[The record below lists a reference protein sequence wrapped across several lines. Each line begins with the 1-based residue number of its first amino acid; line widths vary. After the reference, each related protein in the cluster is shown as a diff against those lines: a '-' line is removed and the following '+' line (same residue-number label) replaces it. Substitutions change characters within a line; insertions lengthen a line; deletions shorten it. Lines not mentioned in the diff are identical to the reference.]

1 MQKTSS
7 MHATARGLPGS
18 IVYAI
23 DCSQSWS
30 ETKAFSTRVDHPGR
44 FARKKTSEAL

>member
-7 MHATARGLPGS
+7 MRATARGLPGS